1 MKNIKAAMAI
11 QVLPRVAETEE
22 LIKVVDKVIENIQSK
37 GLEFQVSAFET
48 TIDGDLDI
56 LLQIIK
62 ESLEICIKEG
72 APSVMSY
79 IKINYSPQGVL
90 SIDEKTGKYKKGSY

>member
-1 MKNIKAAMAI
+1 MTKIKSAMAI
-11 QVLPRVAETEE
+11 QVLPNIAENKE
-22 LIKVVDKVIENIQSK
+22 LIRVIDKVIENIQSK
-37 GLEFQVSAFET
+37 GLKYEVSAFET
-48 TIDGDLDI
+48 TIDGDIDI

-79 IKINYSPQGVL
+79 IKIHHSPEGVF
-90 SIDEKTGKYKKGSY
+90 SIDEKTQKYK

>member
-1 MKNIKAAMAI
+1 MSKTKAAMAI
-11 QVLPRVAETEE
+11 QVLPNVPETER
-22 LIKVVDKVIENIQSK
+22 LIQIVDKVIANIESK
-37 GLEFQVSAFET
+37 ELKYEVSAFET

-56 LLQIIK
+56 LLAILK

-79 IKINYSPQGVL
+79 VKFNYSPEGGVL
-90 SIDEKTGKYKKGSY
+90 SIDEKTEKHKK